1 MVLGPYRLTIRGA
14 DGTRVREKR
23 LLSRFQLASIN
34 RNSGKRW
41 AKGEQLRRG
50 TGKLAIGM
58 QGVDKNE
65 LALRRIADS
74 AFPKLNVDIGDNLC
88 VPPGQPRIARRGL
101 CTRYQTD
108 VRFGHW
114 RTLARELGV
123 SAPPPESR
131 HAG

>member
-1 MVLGPYRLTIRGA
+1 MVLGPYRLTIRRA

-23 LLSRFQLASIN
+23 LLSRFRLASIN

-41 AKGEQLRRG
+41 AKGEQLRGG

-88 VPPGQPRIARRGL
+88 VTPGQPRIARRGL
-101 CTRYQTD
+101 AQGTKLTSAL
-108 VRFGHW
+108 GHW
-114 RTLARELGV
+114 RTLAREFGGV
-123 SAPPPESR
+123 RSTP
-131 HAG
+131 